1 MNNKVGIIKN
11 PLSVI
16 AIFAGIAEISGTMV
30 LPHINPANQA
40 LFIWF
45 LMLFPFTLVVLFFIT
60 LNWNYKV
67 LYAPSDF
74 QDEGNFVNLQQAS
87 TSEVLLKIEDS
98 LSHED
103 NETQSA
109 ISELN
114 NNNSTNTTLT
124 HLSEITDKLESTL
137 SKNIISSKTQR
148 ALQSDIIK
156 RINNQRMKEA
166 RLLEKNLI
174 AKIQNEFSNSISR
187 DIKVESKNN
196 KLIFDGVIQAGQ
208 KLTVFEVKRINLN
221 TFNGS
226 YLNRLLDNYKNF
238 YSGLT
243 KVQKNDFSLV
253 FLVAT
258 DDKIKDVKN
267 QLEQLFST
275 IDFNHQIKL
284 YSVDSLTEDNI
295 QVAS

>member
-1 MNNKVGIIKN
+1 MKNKIGVIKN

-16 AIFAGIAEISGTMV
+16 AIFAGIAEISGTLV

-74 QDEGNFVNLQQAS
+74 KDEGNFVSLQQAS

-98 LSHED
+98 LNHQENESH
-103 NETQSA
+103 SS

-114 NNNSTNTTLT
+114 NNNSNIPLAHLT
-124 HLSEITDKLESTL
+124 EINEKLESALTQ
-137 SKNIISSKTQR
+137 NIISSKAQR
-148 ALQSDIIK
+148 AQQSDIIK

-166 RLLEKNLI
+166 RLLEKHLI
-174 AKIQNEFSNSISR
+174 AKIQNQFTTTISR

-196 KLIFDGVIQAGQ
+196 KFIFDGVIQSGQ
-208 KLTVFEVKRINLN
+208 KLTVFEVRRINLN
-221 TFNGS
+221 TFNGA
-226 YLNRLLDNYKNF
+226 YLNRLLDNYKSF

-243 KVQKNDFSLV
+243 EVQKNVFTLI

-258 DDKIKDVKN
+258 DDKMKAVNI

-275 IDFNHQIKL
+275 IDFNYQIKL
-284 YSVDSLTEDNI
+284 YSIESLTEDNV

>member
-1 MNNKVGIIKN
+1 MKNKVGVIKN

-30 LPHINPANQA
+30 LPHINPANQV

-74 QDEGNFVNLQQAS
+74 KDEGNFVSLQQAS

-98 LSHED
+98 INHQE
-103 NETQSA
+103 NESLPS

-114 NNNSTNTTLT
+114 SNNKNTTLT
-124 HLSEITDKLESTL
+124 QLNENLESAL
-137 SKNIISSKTQR
+137 AQNIISSKAQR
-148 ALQSDIIK
+148 AQQSDIIK

-174 AKIQNEFSNSISR
+174 AQIQNEFSNTIAK

-196 KLIFDGVIQAGQ
+196 KFIFDGVIQSGQ
-208 KLTVFEVKRINLN
+208 KLTVFEVRRINLN

-226 YLNRLLDNYKNF
+226 YLNRLLDNYKSF

-243 KVQKNDFSLV
+243 EVQKNDFSLI

-258 DDKIKDVKN
+258 DDKIEEVTS

-275 IDFNHQIKL
+275 IDFNYQIKL
-284 YSVDSLTEDNI
+284 YSIDTLTEDNV

>member
-1 MNNKVGIIKN
+1 MNNKVGSIKN

-30 LPHINPANQA
+30 LPHINPDNQ
-40 LFIWF
+40 LIFIWF

-98 LSHED
+98 LNDQD

-114 NNNSTNTTLT
+114 NNNSTNTPLT
-124 HLSEITDKLESTL
+124 HLTEITDKLESTL

-156 RINNQRMKEA
+156 RINNQRMREA

-238 YSGLT
+238 YAGLT
-243 KVQKNDFSLV
+243 EVQKNDFSLV

-258 DDKIKDVKN
+258 DDKIKDIKN

-275 IDFNHQIKL
+275 IDFNYQIKL
-284 YSVDSLTEDNI
+284 YSIDSLAEDNI

>member
-1 MNNKVGIIKN
+1 MKNKVGVIKN

-30 LPHINPANQA
+30 LPHINPANQL

-74 QDEGNFVNLQQAS
+74 KDEGNFVSLQQAS

-98 LSHED
+98 INHQE
-103 NETQSA
+103 NESLPS

-114 NNNSTNTTLT
+114 SNNKNTTLT
-124 HLSEITDKLESTL
+124 QLNENLESAL
-137 SKNIISSKTQR
+137 AQNIISSKAQR
-148 ALQSDIIK
+148 AQQSDIIK

-174 AKIQNEFSNSISR
+174 AQIQNEFSNTIAK

-196 KLIFDGVIQAGQ
+196 KFIFDGVIQSGQ
-208 KLTVFEVKRINLN
+208 KLTVFEVRRINLN

-226 YLNRLLDNYKNF
+226 YLNRLLDNYKSF

-243 KVQKNDFSLV
+243 EVQKNDFSLI

-258 DDKIKDVKN
+258 DDKIEEVTS

-275 IDFNHQIKL
+275 IDFNYQIKL
-284 YSVDSLTEDNI
+284 YSIDTLTEDNV